1 MNSVPLVPLYGHDS
15 LRARLRSAVR
25 RGTLPASLLIHG
37 PRGVGKQRLALWLGQ
52 LMLCEL
58 GDSDAAPCG
67 KCRSCRYATQ
77 LGHPDLQ
84 WFFPRPRP
92 KESDISLEDVEL
104 DFIKAINERQETNGL
119 YSPPSGSDGIF
130 IRTVHYIVQRAE
142 ITPAMGKRK
151 IFVIG
156 DAHRMVAQEGT
167 EFAANAFLK
176 LLEEPQ
182 PDTTMVLTTSEP
194 AALLPTI
201 RSRVVAVRAGRLSDA
216 DVRAF
221 LKDPVVSAALESYSL
236 PRSLEERV
244 RLAEG
249 APGALFGTSVA
260 KDAMSQASALLA
272 AAKAGNAERFRVGLS
287 LSGWGARGVF
297 SDVLDAL
304 TSLLHD
310 RVKERA
316 SAGDE
321 EGARRAA
328 VAVSRVEDAKLRAA
342 GNVNPQLIGSA
353 LLREFAELRP

>member
-1 MNSVPLVPLYGHDS
+1 MPLTPLYGHDS

-25 RGTLPASLLIHG
+25 RGTIPASLLIHG

-77 LGHPDLQ
+77 LGHPDLHC
-84 WFFPRPRP
+84 FFPRPRP
-92 KESDISLEDVEL
+92 KDSELSLEDVER
-104 DFIKAINERQETNGL
+104 DFIKGINDRQETNGL
-119 YSPPSGSDGIF
+119 YEPTSGSEGIF
-130 IRTVHYIVQRAE
+130 IRTVHFIVQRAAM
-142 ITPAMGKRK
+142 TPAMGTRK
-151 IFVIG
+151 VFVIG

-167 EFAANAFLK
+167 EWAANAFLK

-182 PDTTMVLTTSEP
+182 PDTTVVLTTSEP

-201 RSRVVAVRAGRLSDA
+201 RSRVVALRAGRLSDA

-221 LKDPVVSAALESYSL
+221 LNDPVVSKALAALSL
-236 PRSLEERV
+236 PKGIEERV

-249 APGALFGTSVA
+249 APGALFTTSVA
-260 KDAMSQASALLA
+260 NTAMRQATELLSTT
-272 AAKAGNAERFRVGLS
+272 KAGNADRFRVGLS
-287 LSGWGARGVF
+287 LGASGARGAF
-297 SDVLDAL
+297 SDILDAL

-310 RVKERA
+310 RVRERA
-316 SAGDE
+316 TAGDE

-328 VAVSRVEDAKLRAA
+328 LAIGRVEDAKLRAG
-342 GNVNPQLIGSA
+342 GNVNPQLIGSN
-353 LLREFAELRP
+353 LMRELKELRP

>member
-1 MNSVPLVPLYGHDS
+1 MPIVPLYGHDS

-58 GDSDAAPCG
+58 GESDAAPCG

-92 KESDISLEDVEL
+92 KESEISLEDVER
-104 DFIKAINERQETNGL
+104 DFIKAINERQETSGL
-119 YSPPSGSDGIF
+119 YAPPSGSEGIF

-142 ITPAMGKRK
+142 MTPAIGTRK
-151 IFVIG
+151 VFVIG

-167 EFAANAFLK
+167 EWAANAFLK
-176 LLEEPQ
+176 LLEEPL
-182 PDTTMVLTTSEP
+182 PDTTVVLTTSEP

-201 RSRVVAVRAGRLSDA
+201 RSRVVALRAAGLSDA

-221 LKDPVVSAALESYSL
+221 LEDPVVSEALRSHSL
-236 PRSLEERV
+236 PRNLEERV
-244 RLAEG
+244 RLANG
-249 APGALFGTSVA
+249 APGALLGTSGA
-260 KDAMSQASALLA
+260 KDATSQATTLLA
-272 AAKAGNAERFRVGLS
+272 AAKGGNAERFRLGLS

-304 TSLLHD
+304 TSILHD
-310 RVKERA
+310 RVRERA

-328 VAVSRVEDAKLRAA
+328 LAVSLVEDAKLRAA

-353 LLREFAELRP
+353 LLREFSELRP

>member
-1 MNSVPLVPLYGHDS
+1 MPIVDLYGHDS
-15 LRARLRSAVR
+15 LRARLRSAFH

-58 GDSDAAPCG
+58 GDSVAAPCG
-67 KCRSCRYATQ
+67 TCRSCRYVTQ

-84 WFFPRPRP
+84 WFFPRARP
-92 KESDISLEDVEL
+92 KDSELSLEDVER

-119 YSPPSGSDGIF
+119 YAPPSGSEGIF
-130 IRTVHYIVQRAE
+130 IRTVHYIVQRAAM
-142 ITPAMGKRK
+142 TPAIGKRK
-151 IFVIG
+151 VFVIG

-167 EFAANAFLK
+167 EWAANAFLK

-182 PDTTMVLTTSEP
+182 PDTTVVLTTSEP

-201 RSRVVAVRAGRLSDA
+201 RSRVVALRAARLTDA

-221 LKDPVVSAALESYSL
+221 LKDPVVSSALESYSL
-236 PRSLEERV
+236 PKNVEERV
-244 RLAEG
+244 RLADG
-249 APGALFGTSVA
+249 APGALLGTSVA
-260 KDAMSQASALLA
+260 KDAMSQANAMLTG
-272 AAKAGNAERFRVGLS
+272 AKSGNVERFRVGLS

-310 RVKERA
+310 RVRERA

-321 EGARRAA
+321 DGARRAA
-328 VAVSRVEDAKLRAA
+328 LAVTRVEDAKLRAA